1 MKRLLLFMAMLLAVG
16 SSRADGVF
24 KVNGEE
30 IKKTPTLITL
40 DYSKAGY
47 IQVQF
52 SDSSVVS
59 YNMNLVEFC
68 PNEVNAIQNTMKEG
82 TFFHIKGHVRDVL
95 CLEGITSGAEIAVY
109 SANGERVASEPG
121 RLCLACRSPG
131 CKVYQGIRR
140 GRYYEETINS
150 IVFHCRI
157 ECQCTDSAAARHP
170 AYHHY

>member
-1 MKRLLLFMAMLLAVG
+1 MRKFLSLLVALLTVFNSQA
-16 SSRADGVF
+16 AGVI

-40 DYSKAGY
+40 DYSRAGY

-109 SANGERVASEPG
+109 SANGEQKYLGKSNGENMSVDVSHLSRGVYVLRVG
-121 RLCLACRSPG
+121 RQAV
-131 CKVYQGIRR
+131 KFIK
-140 GRYYEETINS
+140 E
-150 IVFHCRI
+150 
-157 ECQCTDSAAARHP
+157 
-170 AYHHY
+170 

>member
-1 MKRLLLFMAMLLAVG
+1 MKKLLLFMAMLLAVG

-30 IKKTPTLITL
+30 IKKTPTLITLDYSKAGYIQVL

-95 CLEGITSGAEIAVY
+95 HLEGITSGAEIAVY
-109 SANGERVASEPG
+109 SANGEQKYLGKSNGENMSVDVSHLSRGVYVLRVG
-121 RLCLACRSPG
+121 RQAV
-131 CKVYQGIRR
+131 KFIK
-140 GRYYEETINS
+140 E
-150 IVFHCRI
+150 
-157 ECQCTDSAAARHP
+157 
-170 AYHHY
+170 

>member
-1 MKRLLLFMAMLLAVG
+1 M
-16 SSRADGVF
+16 
-24 KVNGEE
+24 
-30 IKKTPTLITL
+30 

-95 CLEGITSGAEIAVY
+95 HLEGITSGAEIAVY
-109 SANGERVASEPG
+109 SANGEQKYLGKSNGENMSVDVSHLSRGVYVLRVG
-121 RLCLACRSPG
+121 RQAV
-131 CKVYQGIRR
+131 KFIK
-140 GRYYEETINS
+140 E
-150 IVFHCRI
+150 
-157 ECQCTDSAAARHP
+157 
-170 AYHHY
+170 

>member
-59 YNMNLVEFC
+59 YNMNLVVGLF
-68 PNEVNAIQNTMKEG
+68 KSWL
-82 TFFHIKGHVRDVL
+82 H
-95 CLEGITSGAEIAVY
+95 SGAV
-109 SANGERVASEPG
+109 
-121 RLCLACRSPG
+121 
-131 CKVYQGIRR
+131 Q
-140 GRYYEETINS
+140 
-150 IVFHCRI
+150 
-157 ECQCTDSAAARHP
+157 
-170 AYHHY
+170 

>member
-1 MKRLLLFMAMLLAVG
+1 MRKFLSLLVALLTVFNSQA
-16 SSRADGVF
+16 AGVI

-52 SDSSVVS
+52 SDSSVIS

-95 CLEGITSGAEIAVY
+95 HLEGITSGAEIAVY
-109 SANGERVASEPG
+109 SANGEQKYLGKSNGENMSVDVSHLSRGVYVLRVG
-121 RLCLACRSPG
+121 RQAV
-131 CKVYQGIRR
+131 KFIK
-140 GRYYEETINS
+140 E
-150 IVFHCRI
+150 
-157 ECQCTDSAAARHP
+157 
-170 AYHHY
+170 

>member
-1 MKRLLLFMAMLLAVG
+1 MRKFLSLLVALLTVFNSQA
-16 SSRADGVF
+16 AGVI

-95 CLEGITSGAEIAVY
+95 HLEGITSGAEIAVY
-109 SANGERVASEPG
+109 SANGEQKYLGKSNGENMSVDVSHLSRGVYVLRVG
-121 RLCLACRSPG
+121 RQAVQFI
-131 CKVYQGIRR
+131 K
-140 GRYYEETINS
+140 E
-150 IVFHCRI
+150 
-157 ECQCTDSAAARHP
+157 
-170 AYHHY
+170 

>member
-1 MKRLLLFMAMLLAVG
+1 MRKFLSLLVALLTVFNSQA
-16 SSRADGVF
+16 AGVI

-40 DYSKAGY
+40 DYSRAGY

-109 SANGERVASEPG
+109 SANGEQKYLGKLNGENMSVDVSRLSRGVYVLRVG
-121 RLCLACRSPG
+121 RQAV
-131 CKVYQGIRR
+131 KFIK
-140 GRYYEETINS
+140 E
-150 IVFHCRI
+150 
-157 ECQCTDSAAARHP
+157 
-170 AYHHY
+170 

>member
-1 MKRLLLFMAMLLAVG
+1 MRKFLSLLVVLLTVFNSQA
-16 SSRADGVF
+16 AGVI

-109 SANGERVASEPG
+109 SANGEQKYLGKSNGENMSVDVSHLSRGVYVLRVG
-121 RLCLACRSPG
+121 RQAV
-131 CKVYQGIRR
+131 KFIK
-140 GRYYEETINS
+140 E
-150 IVFHCRI
+150 
-157 ECQCTDSAAARHP
+157 
-170 AYHHY
+170 

>member
-1 MKRLLLFMAMLLAVG
+1 MRKFLSLLVALLTVFNSQA
-16 SSRADGVF
+16 AGVI

-68 PNEVNAIQNTMKEG
+68 PNEVNAIQNTMNEG

-95 CLEGITSGAEIAVY
+95 HLEGITSGAEIAVY
-109 SANGERVASEPG
+109 SANGEQKYLGKSNGENMSVDVSRLSRGVYVLRVG
-121 RLCLACRSPG
+121 RQAV
-131 CKVYQGIRR
+131 KFIK
-140 GRYYEETINS
+140 E
-150 IVFHCRI
+150 
-157 ECQCTDSAAARHP
+157 
-170 AYHHY
+170 

>member
-1 MKRLLLFMAMLLAVG
+1 MRKFLSLLVALLTVFNSQA
-16 SSRADGVF
+16 AGVI

-40 DYSKAGY
+40 DYSRAGY

-95 CLEGITSGAEIAVY
+95 CLEGIISGAEIAVY
-109 SANGERVASEPG
+109 SANGEQKYLGKSNGENMSVDVSHLSRGVYVLRVG
-121 RLCLACRSPG
+121 RQAV
-131 CKVYQGIRR
+131 KFIK
-140 GRYYEETINS
+140 E
-150 IVFHCRI
+150 
-157 ECQCTDSAAARHP
+157 
-170 AYHHY
+170 

>member
-1 MKRLLLFMAMLLAVG
+1 MRKFLSLLVALLTVFNSQA
-16 SSRADGVF
+16 AGVI

-109 SANGERVASEPG
+109 SANGEQKYLGKSNGENMSVDVSHLSRGVYVLRVG
-121 RLCLACRSPG
+121 RQAV
-131 CKVYQGIRR
+131 KFIK
-140 GRYYEETINS
+140 E
-150 IVFHCRI
+150 
-157 ECQCTDSAAARHP
+157 
-170 AYHHY
+170 

>member
-1 MKRLLLFMAMLLAVG
+1 MRKFLSLLVALLTVFNSQA
-16 SSRADGVF
+16 AGVI

-30 IKKTPTLITL
+30 IKKTPTIITL

-95 CLEGITSGAEIAVY
+95 HLEGITSGAEIAVY
-109 SANGERVASEPG
+109 SANGEQKYLGKSNGENMSVDVSHLSRGVYVLRVG
-121 RLCLACRSPG
+121 RQAV
-131 CKVYQGIRR
+131 KFIK
-140 GRYYEETINS
+140 E
-150 IVFHCRI
+150 
-157 ECQCTDSAAARHP
+157 
-170 AYHHY
+170 

>member
-1 MKRLLLFMAMLLAVG
+1 MRKYLSLLVALLTVFNSQA
-16 SSRADGVF
+16 AGVI

-95 CLEGITSGAEIAVY
+95 HLEGITSGAEIAVY
-109 SANGERVASEPG
+109 SANGEQKYLGKSNGENMSVDVSRLSRGVYVLRVG
-121 RLCLACRSPG
+121 RQAV
-131 CKVYQGIRR
+131 KFIK
-140 GRYYEETINS
+140 E
-150 IVFHCRI
+150 
-157 ECQCTDSAAARHP
+157 
-170 AYHHY
+170 

>member
-1 MKRLLLFMAMLLAVG
+1 MRKFLSLLVVLLTVFNSQA
-16 SSRADGVF
+16 AGVI

-40 DYSKAGY
+40 DYSRAGY

-109 SANGERVASEPG
+109 SANGEQKYLGKSNGENMSVDVSHLSRGVYVLRVG
-121 RLCLACRSPG
+121 RQAV
-131 CKVYQGIRR
+131 KFIK
-140 GRYYEETINS
+140 E
-150 IVFHCRI
+150 
-157 ECQCTDSAAARHP
+157 
-170 AYHHY
+170 

>member
-1 MKRLLLFMAMLLAVG
+1 MRKFLSLLVALLTVFNSQA
-16 SSRADGVF
+16 AGVI

-95 CLEGITSGAEIAVY
+95 HLEGIISGAEIAVY
-109 SANGERVASEPG
+109 SANGEQKYLGKSNGENMSVDVSHLSRGVYVLRVG
-121 RLCLACRSPG
+121 RQAV
-131 CKVYQGIRR
+131 KFIK
-140 GRYYEETINS
+140 E
-150 IVFHCRI
+150 
-157 ECQCTDSAAARHP
+157 
-170 AYHHY
+170 

>member
-1 MKRLLLFMAMLLAVG
+1 MRKFLSLLVALLTVFNSQA
-16 SSRADGVF
+16 AGVI

-95 CLEGITSGAEIAVY
+95 CLEGLTPEAEIAVY
-109 SANGERVASEPG
+109 SANGEQKYLGKSNGENMSVDVSRLSRGVYVLRVG
-121 RLCLACRSPG
+121 RQAV
-131 CKVYQGIRR
+131 KFIK
-140 GRYYEETINS
+140 E
-150 IVFHCRI
+150 
-157 ECQCTDSAAARHP
+157 
-170 AYHHY
+170 

>member
-1 MKRLLLFMAMLLAVG
+1 MRKFLSLLVALLTVFNSQA
-16 SSRADGVF
+16 AGVI

-109 SANGERVASEPG
+109 SANGEQKYLGKSNGENMSVDVSHLIRGVYVLRVG
-121 RLCLACRSPG
+121 RQAV
-131 CKVYQGIRR
+131 KFIK
-140 GRYYEETINS
+140 E
-150 IVFHCRI
+150 
-157 ECQCTDSAAARHP
+157 
-170 AYHHY
+170 

>member
-1 MKRLLLFMAMLLAVG
+1 MRKFLSLLVALLTVFNSQA
-16 SSRADGVF
+16 AGVI

-40 DYSKAGY
+40 DYSRAGY

-109 SANGERVASEPG
+109 SANGEQKYLGKSNGENMSVDVSRLSRGVYVLRVG
-121 RLCLACRSPG
+121 RQAV
-131 CKVYQGIRR
+131 KFIK
-140 GRYYEETINS
+140 E
-150 IVFHCRI
+150 
-157 ECQCTDSAAARHP
+157 
-170 AYHHY
+170 